1 MSWLPQQGSTVVAP
15 SLLAADFSNLEQGL
29 NELTAA
35 GADIYHLDIM
45 DGHFVPNITMGPFI
59 IKAIRKSTDLFLDAH
74 LMISRPDLYID
85 RFIDSGVDAIT
96 VHVECDSEINAVLKQ
111 IRSYNKQ
118 TGISLRPGT
127 AIEAIT
133 PYLSDVDLVLVMSVE
148 PGFGGQSFDETAID
162 KIAELSR
169 LRSEN
174 DWNYVISVDGGI
186 NADTGNA
193 CVKAGADILI
203 SGSWL
208 INSDN
213 MPERMAKLAS
223 LK

>member
-1 MSWLPQQGSTVVAP
+1 LPQQGSTVVAP

>member
-15 SLLAADFSNLEQGL
+15 SLLAADFSNLEQEL
-29 NELTAA
+29 NTLTAA

-45 DGHFVPNITMGPFI
+45 DGHFVPNITMGPLI

-85 RFIDSGVDAIT
+85 SFIDSGVDAIT
-96 VHVECDSEINAVLKQ
+96 VHVECDSKIDAVLKQ
-111 IRSYNKQ
+111 ISAKGKQ
-118 TGISLRPGT
+118 AGISLKPGT
-127 AIEAIT
+127 AIDEII
-133 PYLSDVDLVLVMSVE
+133 PYLPGVDLVLVMSVE
-148 PGFGGQSFDETAID
+148 PGFGGQSFDESAID
-162 KIAELSR
+162 KIAELSQ

-174 DWNYVISVDGGI
+174 DWNFVISVDGGI

-213 MPERMAKLAS
+213 MPERMSKLAS

>member
-1 MSWLPQQGSTVVAP
+1 MSWLPQQGETVVAP
-15 SLLAADFSNLEQGL
+15 SLLAADFSNLDQ
-29 NELTAA
+29 ELHKLAEA
-35 GADIYHLDIM
+35 GADIFHLDIM

-96 VHVECDSEINAVLKQ
+96 VHVECDSQIDAVLKQ
-111 IRSYNKQ
+111 IRSHGKR
-118 TGISLRPGT
+118 TGISLKPGT
-127 AIEAIT
+127 AIDKIA
-133 PYLSDVDLVLVMSVE
+133 PYLSEVDLILVMSVE
-148 PGFGGQSFDETAID
+148 PGFGGQSFDESAVD
-162 KIAELSR
+162 KIAELHR

-186 NADTGNA
+186 NADTGND
-193 CVKAGADILI
+193 CVKAGADVLI

-213 MPERMAKLAS
+213 MPERMSKLAS